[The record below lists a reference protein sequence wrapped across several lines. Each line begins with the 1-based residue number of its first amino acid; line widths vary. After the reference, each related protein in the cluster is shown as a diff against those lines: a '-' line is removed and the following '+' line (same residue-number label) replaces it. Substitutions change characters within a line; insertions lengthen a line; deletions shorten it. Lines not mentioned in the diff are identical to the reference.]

1 MLELSRTSQSP
12 VADRQGNVYFAMTDG
27 SRDYPCRV
35 SRDYLKVLAGEEGW
49 TRSSDLFA
57 RVRNLVEEAVRV
69 RVDFDLC
76 CDDGLT
82 VQR

>member
-1 MLELSRTSQSP
+1 MLELSRSSQSP
-12 VADRQGNVYFAMTDG
+12 VADGRGNVYFAMTDG

-35 SRDYLKVLAGEEGW
+35 SRGYLMVLAGEQGPTE
-49 TRSSDLFA
+49 SPDLFD

-69 RVDFDLC
+69 RVDFDLS

-82 VQR
+82 VER

>member
-1 MLELSRTSQSP
+1 MIELSRSSQSP
-12 VADRQGNVYFAMTDG
+12 VADARGNVHFAMTDG
-27 SRDYPCRV
+27 RRDYSCRV
-35 SRDYLKVLAGEEGW
+35 SRSYLRVLTGEDGR
-49 TRSSDLFA
+49 TTSSDLFA

-69 RVDFDLC
+69 RVDFGLC